1 MGSSTDFTHTIVNRE
16 LKKMYSPDLGWQIE
30 RAPEIPGV
38 AIDYQVSRKRF
49 GTKTAYPVCVSLNAD
64 VTEGDVA
71 GMVQSVENA
80 ASAGI
85 NFDQPILFVPTGANV
100 ESVPEAIKVKELRAY
115 KVLNGEVVWFRKN
128 A

>member
-1 MGSSTDFTHTIVNRE
+1 MGSSTDFTHTIVYRE

-30 RAPEIPGV
+30 RDPQIAGA

-49 GTKTAYPVCVSLNAD
+49 GTTIAYPVCVSLTAD

-71 GMVQSVENA
+71 GMVKSVENA

-85 NFDQPILFVPTGANV
+85 TFDQPILFVPTGANV
-100 ESVPEAIKVKELRAY
+100 ESVPEMIKVKELRAY